1 MINYLTRCFNSNKI
15 YTLILLSFVLILIYF
30 KTENIIINISLYRVE
45 SFTRELYFQNKF
57 KNFQSKKKCDSIYLN
72 LYKLHSTIG
81 SQYPKQNYS
90 QYKSDLYKSFNRDRL
105 DNAQIKNAW
114 LVDSDF
120 YDIKNETNEALKYI
134 SNKHIV
140 EVMEFI
146 SMADYYNSLYVDH
159 QKLFL
164 MLRKYLNLNE
174 ISRKN
179 IALIGLYERDY
190 VPWIETFLFMMS
202 NQLKLRIIDHKPK
215 HYENFNFEWTSMT
228 KYLREKYTKS
238 IITNSLVNEYQD
250 YDIIISHH
258 MIDRVNF

>member
-1 MINYLTRCFNSNKI
+1 L
-15 YTLILLSFVLILIYF
+15 
-30 KTENIIINISLYRVE
+30 KTESIIINISSYRVE
-45 SFTRELYFQNKF
+45 SFAREFDFQDKF
-57 KNFQSKKKCDSIYLN
+57 KNFQSKKKCDVIYLN

-90 QYKSDLYKSFNRDRL
+90 QYKSDRYKSFNRDRL
-105 DNAQIKNAW
+105 DNAQIKNVW

-120 YDIKNETNEALKYI
+120 NDINNETNESIKFI
-134 SNKHIV
+134 SNKNIA

-146 SMADYYNSLYVDH
+146 SASDYYNSRYVDH

-164 MLRKYLNLNE
+164 MLRKHLDLNE

-190 VPWIETFLFMMS
+190 LPWIETFLFMMS

-215 HYENFNFEWTSMT
+215 NYENFNFEWTSLT

-238 IITNSLVNEYQD
+238 IITKSLFNEYQD